1 MIFSFDDNLLII
13 ISLYPAQFDMCG
25 LLTKQSF
32 SESGINIPLFSVL
45 YISLRISIN

>member
-25 LLTKQSF
+25 LLVNNLFRKRDENSAF
-32 SESGINIPLFSVL
+32 LCFIYIFAYIN
-45 YISLRISIN
+45 